1 MTYIMSKIN
10 DLRSA
15 LELLKTMENQLIE
28 TDVEVDP
35 MAELSGVYRHVG
47 QVELYNVQQ
56 KKVLQ

>member
-1 MTYIMSKIN
+1 MNKVR

-15 LELLKTMENQLIE
+15 LELLQKEENQLIE

-47 QVELYNVQQ
+47 AGGTVKRRTSYDI
-56 KKVLQ
+56 